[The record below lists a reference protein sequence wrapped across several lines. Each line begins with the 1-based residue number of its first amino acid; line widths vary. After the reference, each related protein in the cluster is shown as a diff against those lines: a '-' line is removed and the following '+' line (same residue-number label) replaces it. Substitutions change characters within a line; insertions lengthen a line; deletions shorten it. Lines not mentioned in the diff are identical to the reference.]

1 MINIFIFLSLL
12 KFTNLKAI
20 FKTFKEKKF
29 FFEDK
34 MCLSFNLTIKN
45 YLLLTNSH
53 FKDL

>member
-34 MCLSFNLTIKN
+34 MCLFLHFNV
-45 YLLLTNSH
+45 
-53 FKDL
+53 